1 MSLIES
7 IVYGLVS
14 GVAEFL
20 PVSARAHQALLR
32 YLFGVDTRNFLQEF
46 LVHIAILAAILYSC
60 RDVLF
65 RLQREQRSQNA
76 TQRRRKHSLDVKSY
90 YELRLLKTAAVPLI
104 VGLLLTL
111 ATEKMEQ
118 RLPYIMVFLLINGAV
133 LLLADHSSHGNRD
146 SRTMSG
152 LDGIVMGLLGA
163 MSAFPGISRTG
174 IISSYTAIRG
184 ADSQNMT
191 DWAILL
197 GIPAMF
203 FLAIF
208 DLVRMFVF
216 GFGVASFTDFLSCVF
231 SGVAAFG
238 GGYLGISLLKAMLS
252 QFGFSKFA
260 YYCLGAGLFTF
271 ILFLIT

>member
-14 GVAEFL
+14 GAAEFL

-46 LVHIAILAAILYSC
+46 LVHMGVLFAILYGC
-60 RDVLF
+60 RDILF
-65 RLQREQRSQNA
+65 RLQREQRSQNV
-76 TQRRRKHSLDVKSY
+76 TVRKRKHTLDAKSY
-90 YELRLLKTAAVPLI
+90 YELRLLKTAAAPLV
-104 VGLLLTL
+104 VGLLLSL
-111 ATEKMEQ
+111 VTEKLEQ
-118 RLPYIMVFLLINGAV
+118 KLLYIMVFLIINGAV

-163 MSAFPGISRTG
+163 LSAFPGISRTG
-174 IISSYTAIRG
+174 IVSAYAALRG

-191 DWAILL
+191 NWAVLL
-197 GIPAMF
+197 GIPAML
-203 FLAIF
+203 FLAAF
-208 DLVRMFVF
+208 DFIRLFIF
-216 GFGVASFTDFLSCVF
+216 GFGVASFGDFLSCIF
-231 SGVAAFG
+231 SGIAAFG
-238 GGYLGISLLKAMLS
+238 GGFLGISLLKAMLS
-252 QFGFSKFA
+252 QFGFSRFA

>member
-14 GVAEFL
+14 GAAEFL
-20 PVSARAHQALLR
+20 PVSARAHQAVLR

-46 LVHIAILAAILYSC
+46 LVHIGVLFAILYGC
-60 RDVLF
+60 RDILF
-65 RLQREQRSQNA
+65 RLQREQRSQNVA
-76 TQRRRKHSLDVKSY
+76 ARRRKHTLDAKSY
-90 YELRLLKTAAVPLI
+90 YELRLLKTAAAPLVI
-104 VGLLLTL
+104 GLLLTL
-111 ATEKMEQ
+111 VTVRLEQ
-118 RLPYIMVFLLINGAV
+118 KLLYIMVFLFINGII

-163 MSAFPGISRTG
+163 LSAFPGISRTG
-174 IISSYTAIRG
+174 IVSAYAALRG

-191 DWAILL
+191 NWAILL
-197 GIPAMF
+197 GIPAMLF
-203 FLAIF
+203 TLIVDF
-208 DLVRMFVF
+208 VRLFIF
-216 GFGVASFTDFLSCVF
+216 GFGIASIGEFISCILS
-231 SGVAAFG
+231 GIAAFG
-238 GGYLGISLLKAMLS
+238 GGFLGISLLKTMLS
-252 QFGFSKFA
+252 QFGFSRFA